1 VKVPR
6 IIELLP
12 YDPRWSDQ
20 YQHEANHIAEIFAEH
35 LVAIHHIGSTA
46 IPGIKAKPVIDIMV
60 IVREIEQ
67 VEQFNQA
74 MIDVGYIP
82 RGEHGI
88 PGRRYFRKGS
98 DDHHSHHVHVYGLG
112 HQDIMLQLNFRDY
125 LRDHPME
132 AQAYSQLKEALAQ
145 QYREDPA
152 GYTEGKT
159 EFVVERNQRAAQ
171 WREQQNNPG

>member
-1 VKVPR
+1 MPR

-12 YDPRWSDQ
+12 YNPCWPNQ
-20 YQHEANHIAEIFAEH
+20 YQREANLIAEIFSDQ
-35 LVAIHHIGSTA
+35 LISIHHIGSTA
-46 IPGIKAKPVIDIMV
+46 IPGIKAKPIIDIMV
-60 IVREIEQ
+60 VVPAIEQ
-67 VEQFNQA
+67 VDQLNQA
-74 MIDVGYIP
+74 MIDLGYIP

-112 HQDIMLQLNFRDY
+112 HEAIRLQLNFRDY
-125 LRDHPME
+125 LRAHPFE

-171 WREQQNNPG
+171 WREQQSKAG